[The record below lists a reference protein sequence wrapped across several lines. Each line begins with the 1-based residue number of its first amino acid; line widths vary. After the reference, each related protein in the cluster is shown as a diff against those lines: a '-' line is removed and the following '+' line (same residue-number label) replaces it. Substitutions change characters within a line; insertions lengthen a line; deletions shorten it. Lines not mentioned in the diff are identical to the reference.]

1 MTVFKNF
8 FQVARRTCFQVA
20 LYIGIMVLISVLLIQ
35 SLGQNMDELTV
46 STQHYN
52 LAILN
57 RDADDPVSQGLA
69 DFLGQR
75 TQKVEIKEG
84 ERAIQDALFWRDADY
99 ILEIPAGFGQA
110 LIAGQQ
116 KQILSYASPND
127 YTHRYVDAYLNRYL
141 AAFALY
147 QEQLPNESPAS
158 IDKLV
163 QADLGKE
170 TEFMPAFPASQQAH
184 STTAWYFRYISYG
197 LMAAIINGLGVV
209 YLVLQRRDLT
219 LRFRVSST
227 RELSR
232 NAQLVLAGLVY
243 ASLIWLILV
252 AVGMIRTKASLALML
267 TPRFRL
273 IVLASFL
280 YVLICMALALLLS
293 NLTQKQNVFNGI
305 SNVIALGS
313 SFLGGV
319 FVPMEVLGEQVRTLG
334 KVLPAYWYT
343 TAIRAVGDVAQLSP
357 ASLTAYWQGMGILAL
372 MLGVLLTATLLVSK
386 VKRQKGL

>member
-1 MTVFKNF
+1 MTVFKSF
-8 FQVARRTCFQVA
+8 FQVARRNYFQVL
-20 LYIGIMVLISVLLIQ
+20 LYVGIMVLISAILSQ
-35 SLGQNMDELTV
+35 ALGQNTDDLTV
-46 STQHYN
+46 STQHYK
-52 LAILN
+52 LAIIN
-57 RDADDPVSQGLA
+57 HDAEDPVSSGLV

-75 TQKVEIKEG
+75 TQKAAVGTG

-110 LIAGQQ
+110 LLNGQQ

-147 QEQLPNESPAS
+147 KEQLPAETPAAL
-158 IDKLV
+158 DRLV

-170 TEFMPAFPASQQAH
+170 TSFLPAVKTGQQTH
-184 STTAWYFRYISYG
+184 NTTAWYFRYISYS

-209 YLVLQRRDLT
+209 YLAVQQRDLN

-232 NAQLVLAGLVY
+232 NVQLVLAGLVY
-243 ASLIWLILV
+243 ACLIWLVLV
-252 AVGMIRTKASLALML
+252 AVGLITTKASVSLLL
-267 TPRFRL
+267 TPRFSL
-273 IVLASFL
+273 MMLTSFL
-280 YVLICMALALLLS
+280 YVLISLALALLLS
-293 NLTQKQNVFNGI
+293 NLTQKGSVLSGV
-305 SNVIALGS
+305 SNVIVLGS

-343 TAIRAVGDVAQLSP
+343 TAIRAVGDVAHLSP
-357 ASLTAYWQGMGILAL
+357 ASLTVYWRGMGILAL
-372 MLGVLLTATLLVSK
+372 MLGVLLAATLLVSK